1 MQPFSARIPV
11 NLVPVVYCSVI
22 SEGADQEWN
31 YLWKKFESENVAAE
45 QVTIL
50 NALGCT
56 KHANLITVNDLY
68 FFHLFLLKYFE
79 YSNGMI

>member
-1 MQPFSARIPV
+1 MQSFSARIPV

-22 SEGADQEWN
+22 SEGTDQEWD
-31 YLWKKFESENVAAE
+31 YLWKKFQSENVATE

-56 KHANLITVNDLY
+56 KHANLTTVNDLST
-68 FFHLFLLKYFE
+68 FSVFLIK
-79 YSNGMI
+79 II